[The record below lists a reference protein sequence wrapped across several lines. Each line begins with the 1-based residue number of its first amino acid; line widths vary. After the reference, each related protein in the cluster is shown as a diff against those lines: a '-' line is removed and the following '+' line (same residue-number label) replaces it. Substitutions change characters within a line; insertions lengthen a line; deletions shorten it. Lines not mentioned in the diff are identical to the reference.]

1 MPETVKMLIV
11 LTLISAAASLGLAAF
26 NDYTKPAIAENERQ
40 YTLSSIRKVIP
51 EAEDPDPCT
60 PSEPKFENAPDQDA
74 VCVDGTM
81 VYRGRKGG
89 EIVGLAFR
97 TIGDEAYSG
106 TITTLVGLDVGGE
119 VTGVEIIKHA
129 ETPGLGSIIEDCE
142 WRSQLVGNDPSSMVW
157 KVAKDGGPVDQISG
171 ATISSRSVID
181 GIVDAIEL
189 FEKKNKEIMSAEPMK
204 DGEVCDGR

>member
-11 LTLISAAASLGLAAF
+11 LTVISAAAGFGLAAF
-26 NDYTKPAIAENERQ
+26 SDYTKPAIAENERQ
-40 YTLSSIRKVIP
+40 YTLSSIKKVIP
-51 EAEDPDPCT
+51 DAEDPDPCK
-60 PSEPKFENAPDQDA
+60 PAEPEFTNAPDEDA
-74 VCVDGTM
+74 VCIDGTM
-81 VYRGRKGG
+81 IYRGRKDG

-97 TIGDEAYSG
+97 TVGDEAYSG
-106 TITTLVGLDVGGE
+106 TITTLVGLEMDGE
-119 VTGVEIIKHA
+119 VKGVEILKHA
-129 ETPGLGSIIEDCE
+129 ETPGLGAIIEDCK

-189 FEKKNKEIMSAEPMK
+189 LKNKKQQILSAEPMK